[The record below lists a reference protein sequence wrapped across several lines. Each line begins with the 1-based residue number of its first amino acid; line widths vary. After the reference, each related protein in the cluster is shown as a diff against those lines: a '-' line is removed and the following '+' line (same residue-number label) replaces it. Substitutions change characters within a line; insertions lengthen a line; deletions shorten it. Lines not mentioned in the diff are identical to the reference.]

1 MIKLSVMFKF
11 RKLLAVFLILN
22 LYFLS
27 FSQNSSKNL
36 TIDDI
41 CSSLTSSK
49 VTSGD
54 FVQEKT
60 SPKLSR
66 PLVSSGNFII
76 SEKGIVWAAQKPFK
90 TSTVITENS
99 ITQIGLNGKR
109 QVIDGSSNEIFKSVA
124 ATLSSLFTGN
134 KAALETYF
142 TISDFSSDSS
152 SWKMDLLPKDKT
164 ISSAIL
170 KISLGGKI
178 QNQNEKKASL
188 DSMKILQSG
197 ESSTSYALSNQKYSQ
212 ELSDE
217 QKKFFE

>member
-1 MIKLSVMFKF
+1 MFKF
-11 RKLLAVFLILN
+11 RNFFAVFLVLN

-27 FSQNSSKNL
+27 FSQNSSKDFS
-36 TIDDI
+36 IDDI
-41 CSSLTSSK
+41 CASLTSSK

-54 FVQEKT
+54 FTQEKI

-76 SEKGIVWAAQKPFK
+76 SDKGIVWAAQKPFK

-109 QVIDGSSNEIFKSVA
+109 QVTDGSSNEIFKSVA
-124 ATLSSLFTGN
+124 ATISSLFTGN

-142 TISDFSSDSS
+142 TISNFSSDSS

-164 ISSAIL
+164 ISSAINQIEL
-170 KISLGGKI
+170 SGAI
-178 QNQNEKKASL
+178 QNQKASL

-197 ESSTSYALSNQKYSQ
+197 ESSTSYALSNQKYYQ
-212 ELSDE
+212 ELSDD

>member
-1 MIKLSVMFKF
+1 MMKF
-11 RKLLAVFLILN
+11 RNFLTVFLILN

-27 FSQNSSKNL
+27 FSQNLSKNF
-36 TIDDI
+36 TIDDV

-76 SEKGIVWAAQKPFK
+76 SDKGIVWAAQKPFK
-90 TSTVITENS
+90 TSTIITENS
-99 ITQIGLNGKR
+99 ITQIGLNGKK
-109 QVIDGSSNEIFKSVA
+109 QVMISSEGSSNEIFKSVA

-178 QNQNEKKASL
+178 QSQNEQKASL

>member
-1 MIKLSVMFKF
+1 MIKLSTMFKF
-11 RKLLAVFLILN
+11 RRFFAVLLILN
-22 LYFLS
+22 LHFLS
-27 FSQNSSKNL
+27 FSQNSSNNFS
-36 TIDDI
+36 IDDI
-41 CSSLTSSK
+41 CVSLTSSK

-54 FVQEKT
+54 FVQEKN

-66 PLVSSGNFII
+66 PLVSSGTFLFCD
-76 SEKGIVWAAQKPFK
+76 KGIVWAAQKPFK

-99 ITQIGLNGKR
+99 ITQIGLNGKK

-124 ATLSSLFTGN
+124 ATISSLFTGN

-142 TISDFSSDSS
+142 TISNFSSDSS
-152 SWKMDLLPKDKT
+152 SWEMDLLPKDKT

-178 QNQNEKKASL
+178 QNQKASL

-197 ESSTSYALSNQKYSQ
+197 ESSTSYVLSNQKYYQ
-212 ELSDE
+212 ELSNE

>member
-1 MIKLSVMFKF
+1 MKKIW
-11 RKLLAVFLILN
+11 LALFFAFSAFFL
-22 LYFLS
+22 FAET
-27 FSQNSSKNL
+27 NSNL

-76 SEKGIVWAAQKPFK
+76 SDKGIVWAAQKPFK
-90 TSTVITENS
+90 TSTIITENS
-99 ITQIGLNGKR
+99 ITQIGLNGKK

-178 QNQNEKKASL
+178 QNQKASL

>member
-1 MIKLSVMFKF
+1 MKKIW
-11 RKLLAVFLILN
+11 LALFFVFSA
-22 LYFLS
+22 FFS
-27 FSQNSSKNL
+27 FAETNSNL

-54 FVQEKT
+54 FVQEKN

-66 PLVSSGNFII
+66 PLASSGNFII
-76 SEKGIVWAAQKPFK
+76 SDKGIVWAAQKPFK

-142 TISDFSSDSS
+142 TISEFSSDSS

-178 QNQNEKKASL
+178 QNQKASL
-188 DSMKILQSG
+188 DSMKIFQSG